1 VSITRKG
8 STKDYADN
16 WERAFGSGK
25 KRAAKKTTT
34 KKAGTSR
41 KKARAKKK

>member
-1 VSITRKG
+1 MSITRIG

-16 WERAFGSGK
+16 WERAFAVRK

-34 KKAGTSR
+34 KKAGTPR
-41 KKARAKKK
+41 KKARSKKK